1 MNAMFQCNNLTPIE
15 HSLVAGVAR
24 RLRSHCRVGLFAL
37 CLSLAACTTGVQQDT
52 AGKEVTA
59 SEAQRIY
66 STVLD
71 HVHKMY
77 LDEIPVSRL
86 ALEGLTGLRKLEP
99 DAALQ
104 REGGRVVLLIDGT
117 AVGEVLEP
125 SLDQAD
131 QWAAVMDKLVIA
143 GQKSSSKL
151 LNAGSEKLYKV
162 TIDALL
168 SDLDRYSRYDGMTAG
183 RRNRESREG
192 FGGIG
197 VSIVAHE
204 DGVLIERVTPDLP
217 AFRAGVVSGDVFTN
231 VDGTLLQGVSL
242 RRGVQL
248 LRGPMGKPVRVT
260 VQRENLPDPFTL
272 TISRTRIIPA
282 TVHYEK
288 RNRFA
293 YLRISGF
300 NQDTVSE
307 LREGVTKA
315 MTDFGDDLSG
325 MVMDL
330 RNNPG
335 GLLDQAV
342 SAADLFLQAGRIS
355 TTQGRHPD
363 SLQLFDASEEEIAH
377 GVPLI
382 VLVNGASASA
392 SEVLA
397 AALQDQGR
405 AVLVGS
411 SSFGKG
417 TVQTVIHLPNDGELI
432 LTWARLL
439 APSGYVLNK
448 LGVLPTLCTSD
459 IDGAAKALKRAFM
472 GNTTRRQIAMHHR
485 ATESHQ
491 RSEIAKLCPW
501 QAHNG
506 DDIDIA
512 VAKRLLERPELYNH
526 ALRLTAPA
534 AGG

>member
-1 MNAMFQCNNLTPIE
+1 MNAMFQCSKLTPVE
-15 HSLVAGVAR
+15 HSLVANVVWTLHSR
-24 RLRSHCRVGLFAL
+24 FRIGLFAL
-37 CLSLAACTTGVQQDT
+37 CLSLTACASGIQQDT
-52 AGKEVTA
+52 AKKEVTV

-86 ALEGLTGLRKLEP
+86 ALEGLAGLRKLDP

-104 REGGRVVLLIDGT
+104 RESGRVALLINGAT
-117 AVGEVLEP
+117 VGDVQEP
-125 SLDQAD
+125 TLDQAD
-131 QWAAVMDKLVIA
+131 QWAAVMDQLILA

-151 LNAGSEKLYKV
+151 ADAGSEKLYKV
-162 TIDALL
+162 TIDSLL
-168 SDLDRYSRYDGMTAG
+168 SDLDRYSRYDGKTAG

-197 VSIVAHE
+197 VSIVAHS
-204 DGVLIERVTPDLP
+204 DGLRIERVTPDLP
-217 AFRAGVVSGDVFTN
+217 ADRAGVVPGDVFTN
-231 VDGTLLQGVSL
+231 IDGTPLQGVSL
-242 RRGVQL
+242 RRGVKL
-248 LRGPMGKPVRVT
+248 LRGPQGQPVQVT
-260 VQRENLPDPFTL
+260 VQRENRPEAFVL
-272 TISRTRIIPA
+272 TISRTRIISD

-293 YLRISGF
+293 YLRISSF
-300 NQDTVSE
+300 NQGTVPG
-307 LREGVTKA
+307 LRKGVARATA
-315 MTDFGDDLSG
+315 EFGDDLSG
-325 MVMDL
+325 LVVDL
-330 RNNPG
+330 RSNPG

-342 SAADLFLQAGRIS
+342 SAADLFLQEGRIS
-355 TTQGRHPD
+355 ATQGRHPD
-363 SLQLFDASEEEIAH
+363 SLQLFDASEEEIAS
-377 GVPLI
+377 GIPLI

-405 AVLVGS
+405 AVLIGS

-417 TVQTVIHLPNDGELI
+417 TVQTVIQLQNDGELI

-439 APSGYVLNK
+439 APSGYTLNK
-448 LGVLPTLCTSD
+448 AGVLPTLCTSD
-459 IDGAAKALKRAFM
+459 TADAESAVKRAFV

-485 ATESHQ
+485 IAGNDKH
-491 RSEIAKLCPW
+491 REIEKLCPW
-501 QAHNG
+501 EPQKS